1 MNVDLRPASGRRE
14 STHIVHLSTA
24 GRIKRRPIDNNTLF
38 ERSFSLGPKYL
49 DDFDGKVVEIFGT
62 KREGALEQGIVLD
75 RTAFDP
81 TSGGQVH
88 DVGTLSTSAGGTKI
102 NVSEV
107 ADLDDGRVVH
117 FVESPALSEK
127 GASLH
132 GSVDALRRR
141 DHIQQHSGQHV
152 LSAAFVS
159 LFQIPTV
166 SFHMGQASCSI
177 DLDAASITS
186 EKIVAAERLAN
197 EIILEDR
204 PVHVRQVT
212 RVEAERLGLRKLPPT
227 DRDEL
232 RLVEIADFDL
242 CACGGTHVSGTGQI
256 GSILL
261 RKAEKVRQGWR
272 VEFVCGL
279 RAVETSRRDYTT
291 LVEAGSLYSAHIWD
305 VPEQIRKSNEEIG
318 RSGKVREALAG
329 ELAELTAQ
337 QLLSETKEIRG
348 YKVIMRSF
356 PDKET
361 TFAKLLALE
370 ATRLAPNVVALVAS
384 EIPPASLVFA
394 ASPGV
399 ALDLGAVLKNVLE
412 TVGGRGG
419 GGKEF
424 AQGGV
429 PAGVDASVILDRAA
443 THLGLI

>member
-1 MNVDLRPASGRRE
+1 MTDRLYYR
-14 STHIVHLSTA
+14 
-24 GRIKRRPIDNNTLF
+24 D
-38 ERSFSLGPKYL
+38 SFLYE
-49 DDFDGKVVEIFGT
+49 FDGKVVEILGPSENESRT
-62 KREGALEQGIVLD
+62 GIVLD
-75 RTAFDP
+75 RTAFYP

-88 DVGTLSTSAGGTKI
+88 DVGTLSTAAGTKI

-117 FVESPALSEK
+117 FVESPAPLEK

-132 GSVDALRRR
+132 GSVDVLRRR

-159 LFQIPTV
+159 LFQVPTV

-177 DLDAASITS
+177 DLDAASITA
-186 EKIVAAERLAN
+186 EKIAAAERLAN
-197 EIILEDR
+197 EIILENR
-204 PVHVRQVT
+204 PVHVRYVT
-212 RVEAERLGLRKLPPT
+212 RVEAERLGLRKLPPA

-232 RLVEIADFDL
+232 RLVEITDFDL
-242 CACGGTHVSGTGQI
+242 CACGGTHVSDTGQI

-305 VPEQIRKSNEEIG
+305 VPEQIRKSNEEIK
-318 RSGKVREALAG
+318 RLGKVREALAG

-348 YKVIMRSF
+348 YRVIVRSF
-356 PDKET
+356 PDKEP
-361 TFAKLLALE
+361 TFARLLAQK
-370 ATRLAPNVVALVAS
+370 ATRLARNVVALVAS
-384 EIPPASLVFA
+384 EVLPASVVFA

-399 ALDLGAVLKNVLE
+399 ALDLGAALKNVLE

-429 PAGVDASVILDRAA
+429 PAGVDASVILDRAVK
-443 THLGLI
+443 HLGLV

>member
-1 MNVDLRPASGRRE
+1 M
-14 STHIVHLSTA
+14 
-24 GRIKRRPIDNNTLF
+24 
-38 ERSFSLGPKYL
+38 
-49 DDFDGKVVEIFGT
+49 
-62 KREGALEQGIVLD
+62 
-75 RTAFDP
+75 
-81 TSGGQVH
+81 
-88 DVGTLSTSAGGTKI
+88 GTLSPAAGGTKI
-102 NVSEV
+102 NVREV

-117 FVESPALSEK
+117 FVESPALLEK

-159 LFQIPTV
+159 LFQVPTV
-166 SFHMGQASCSI
+166 SFHMGQTSCSI
-177 DLDAASITS
+177 DLDAASITA
-186 EKIVAAERLAN
+186 EKIAAAERLAN
-197 EIILEDR
+197 EIILENR
-204 PVHVRQVT
+204 PVHVRYVT
-212 RVEAERLGLRKLPPT
+212 RVEAERFGLRKLPPA

-232 RLVEIADFDL
+232 RLVEITDFDL
-242 CACGGTHVSGTGQI
+242 CACGGTHVSDTGQI

-279 RAVETSRRDYTT
+279 RAVETSRHDYTT

-305 VPEQIRKSNEEIG
+305 VPEQIRKSNEEIK
-318 RSGKVREALAG
+318 RLGKVREALAG

-348 YKVIMRSF
+348 YRVIVRSF

-361 TFAKLLALE
+361 TFAKLLAQK

-384 EIPPASLVFA
+384 EVLPASLVFA

-399 ALDLGAVLKNVLE
+399 ALDLGAALKNVLE

-424 AQGGV
+424 AQGGL
-429 PAGVDASVILDRAA
+429 PAGVDASVLLDRAVK
-443 THLGLI
+443 HLGLV